1 MLSLCRGH
9 CCAKVFA
16 VDSHSKSHCWKPKRE
31 FVNTATLSK
40 SFTCRRSR
48 QAVGAKVASMTFHP
62 LVHIMYLT
70 FRCHKLSSKVGQA
83 APASK
88 VRLRNLVG
96 TWLRRNSRM
105 MLWDVRI

>member
-1 MLSLCRGH
+1 MLETLG
-9 CCAKVFA
+9 
-16 VDSHSKSHCWKPKRE
+16 E

-48 QAVGAKVASMTFHP
+48 EAVGAKVASMTFHP

-88 VRLRNLVG
+88 SKASESCWHVAA
-96 TWLRRNSRM
+96 
-105 MLWDVRI
+105 